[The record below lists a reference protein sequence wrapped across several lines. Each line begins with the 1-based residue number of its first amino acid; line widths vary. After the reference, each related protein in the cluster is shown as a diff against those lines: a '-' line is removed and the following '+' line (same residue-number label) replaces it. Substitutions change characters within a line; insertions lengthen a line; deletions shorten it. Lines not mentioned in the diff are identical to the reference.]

1 MAETVIETR
10 GLVKRYG
17 DFTAVDGL
25 DLEVRA
31 GEVFGLL
38 GPNGAGKTTTILMLL
53 GLTEPTEGSIRVLGH
68 DPVREPIAVKRI
80 TGYLPDNVGFYDEL
94 TGRQNL
100 IYTAELNGMSRR
112 EAAAEIDRLLSRVGL
127 SHAADTRVGAYSR
140 GMRQR
145 LGVADVLLK
154 RPRVVIMDEPT
165 LGLDPEG
172 AREFLQ
178 LIRELADEGMTVL
191 LSSHLLHQVQA
202 VCDRVAIFV
211 KGQMIAC
218 GPVNELAEQALV
230 GEPLRLVL
238 ELAPCPTELLSELER
253 LDGVDSLR
261 LLGGPEWHGSDGLRA
276 AGAPQNGDA
285 TPGDAAQR
293 PASAVRLEL
302 VCRRELRPEVNRL
315 AVAHGATVMH
325 LAQVGRSLDDIYR
338 RYFAEGGER
347 DGGPSK
353 GAA

>member
-25 DLEVRA
+25 DLEVQA

-53 GLTEPTEGSIRVLGH
+53 GLTEPTEGWIRVLGH
-68 DPVREPIAVKRI
+68 DPVRDPIAVKRV
-80 TGYLPDNVGFYDEL
+80 TGYLPDNVGFYDEM

-100 IYTAELNGMSRR
+100 FYTAELNGIPRR
-112 EAAAEIDRLLSRVGL
+112 EAAAEIDRLLARVGL
-127 SHAADTRVGAYSR
+127 ADAADTRVGAYSR

-154 RPRVVIMDEPT
+154 KPRVVIMDEPT

-172 AREFLQ
+172 ARAFLQ
-178 LIRELADEGMTVL
+178 LIRQLAGEGMTVM
-191 LSSHLLHQVQA
+191 LSSHLLHQVQE

-218 GPVNELAEQALV
+218 GPVAELAEQALA
-230 GEPLRLVL
+230 GEPLRLEL
-238 ELAPCPTELLSELER
+238 ELSPCPEALLTALEQLEGVVELRRSA
-253 LDGVDSLR
+253 V
-261 LLGGPEWHGSDGLRA
+261 GPGES
-276 AGAPQNGDA
+276 
-285 TPGDAAQR
+285 
-293 PASAVRLEL
+293 VRLEL
-302 VCRRELRPEVNRL
+302 VSRRDLRAEVSRL
-315 AVAHGATVMH
+315 AASHGAAVLH
-325 LAQVGRSLDDIYR
+325 LSQAGRSLDDIYR
-338 RYFAEGGER
+338 RYFAEGGDR
-347 DGGPSK
+347 GGRRSK

>member
-1 MAETVIETR
+1 M
-10 GLVKRYG
+10 
-17 DFTAVDGL
+17 

-53 GLTEPTEGSIRVLGH
+53 GLTEPTEGWIRVLGH
-68 DPVREPIAVKRI
+68 DPVRDPIAVKRV
-80 TGYLPDNVGFYDEL
+80 TGYLPDNVGFYDDM

-100 IYTAELNGMSRR
+100 FYTAELNGIPRR

-127 SHAADTRVGAYSR
+127 ADAADTRVGAYSR

-154 RPRVVIMDEPT
+154 KPRVVIMDEPT

-172 AREFLQ
+172 ARAFLQ
-178 LIRELADEGMTVL
+178 LIRQLANEGMTIL
-191 LSSHLLHQVQA
+191 LSSHLLHQVQE

-218 GPVNELAEQALV
+218 GRVDELAEQALA
-230 GEPLRLVL
+230 GEPLRVEL
-238 ELAPCPTELLSELER
+238 ELAPCPDALLSALEKLEGVIELKRQGQVGE
-253 LDGVDSLR
+253 
-261 LLGGPEWHGSDGLRA
+261 
-276 AGAPQNGDA
+276 
-285 TPGDAAQR
+285 
-293 PASAVRLEL
+293 AVRLQL
-302 VCRRELRPEVNRL
+302 VSKRDLRAEVSRL
-315 AVAHGATVMH
+315 VASHGAAVLH
-325 LAQVGRSLDDIYR
+325 LSQAGRSLDDIYR
-338 RYFAEGGER
+338 RYFADGGET
-347 DGGPSK
+347 GGRSAE

>member
-1 MAETVIETR
+1 VAETVIETR

-53 GLTEPTEGSIRVLGH
+53 GLTEPTEGWIRVLGH
-68 DPVREPIAVKRI
+68 DPVRDPIAVKRV
-80 TGYLPDNVGFYDEL
+80 TGYLPDNVGFYDDM

-100 IYTAELNGMSRR
+100 FYTAELNGIPRR

-127 SHAADTRVGAYSR
+127 ADAADTRVGAYSR

-154 RPRVVIMDEPT
+154 KPRVVIMDEPT

-172 AREFLQ
+172 ARAFLQ
-178 LIRELADEGMTVL
+178 LIRQLANEGMTIL
-191 LSSHLLHQVQA
+191 LSSHLLHQVQE

-218 GPVNELAEQALV
+218 GRVDELAEQALA
-230 GEPLRLVL
+230 GEPLRVEL
-238 ELAPCPTELLSELER
+238 ELAPCPDALLSALEKLEGVIELKRQGQVGE
-253 LDGVDSLR
+253 
-261 LLGGPEWHGSDGLRA
+261 
-276 AGAPQNGDA
+276 
-285 TPGDAAQR
+285 
-293 PASAVRLEL
+293 AVRLQL
-302 VCRRELRPEVNRL
+302 VSKRDLRAEVSRL
-315 AVAHGATVMH
+315 VASHGAAVLH
-325 LAQVGRSLDDIYR
+325 LSQAGRSLDDIYR
-338 RYFAEGGER
+338 RYFADGGET
-347 DGGPSK
+347 GGRSAE